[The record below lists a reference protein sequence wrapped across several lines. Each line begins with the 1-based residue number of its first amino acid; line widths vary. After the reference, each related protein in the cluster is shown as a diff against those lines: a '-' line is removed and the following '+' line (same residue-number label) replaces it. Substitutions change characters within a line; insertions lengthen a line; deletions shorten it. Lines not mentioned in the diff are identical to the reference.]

1 MAAQSRSVTRRATV
15 LTVALCFVAGC
26 LAAPAASVAGGGMWE
41 PVNDGLDG
49 ASVTAL
55 AKGQVI
61 LAGTQHDGL
70 YAWEAASASWK
81 LSSAGFATT
90 VEDGVLRFPAVQALA
105 LDGADSR
112 RVVAGT
118 TAGTY
123 VSVDS
128 GTTWKPV
135 GTGLLPLDCRCVA
148 VSAGTPGVVLVG
160 AGTGLYRSVD
170 FGQTWVQCQT
180 GLGDRT
186 VTCISFDT
194 LDQGHVFAGTSD
206 GLYRSLDA
214 GVSWWR
220 LNRPV
225 LDRVTALM
233 RDTRDPA
240 ILTVGTSYGIVRS
253 VDGGT
258 TWRSAP
264 GGAGCGAVV
273 TFGQWLDTSSVVAIC
288 RTGLL
293 VSVNGGDSWSVAA
306 DVDVPPGEFLSGL
319 ASGLQSNAVLL
330 GTVDGV
336 WFVSRAGTVLE
347 VSGLGN
353 PAAGAVTYSNASH
366 RFYVIKGTR
375 LFAGMG
381 VGRWTQVG
389 KDVGSA
395 GVHALACH
403 PVQQNVLFAG
413 TDLGLLRSNDNGASW
428 SAQPLAGVS
437 GPVGALALAPDG
449 MLMLVATGA
458 GVFGGNPATPGSWTR
473 YSGAPSGCTAMAWSR
488 IAADCVY
495 ALTEE
500 RVYASPD
507 RGKTWTAWGQ
517 NLAPLHT
524 VTFAVHQTGATSE
537 QLLVGG
543 ADGVWLLVDAHAS
556 AQRVGK
562 GLEGVAVRGLCCQQG
577 PSGGILAGTSLG
589 VFSLAANADM
599 IPPAIAVDSP
609 RAGQRLYSTR
619 IVVTGV
625 ASDAESGVATV
636 MVNGTPAPVD
646 AKGSFSCEVVMGV
659 GTGNVEV
666 VATDRSGNE
675 SSVSVRV
682 IIQPP
687 TTLVLTVGSTAM
699 LVDGRSVTLDC
710 SPIIVAGRTLLPI
723 RPVIEALGGQ
733 TLWDAGRRQVDISV
747 DLHVIQLW
755 IGNPMAR
762 VDGISRQIDTNAM
775 VTPIIT
781 GGRTMLPLRFVVES
795 VGASVEWDAASRR
808 ITIVYPD
815 LAS

>member
-15 LTVALCFVAGC
+15 LAVVLCIVAGC
-26 LAAPAASVAGGGMWE
+26 LAAPATSVAGGGIWE
-41 PVNDGLDG
+41 AVNDGLDG

-61 LAGTQHDGL
+61 LAGTLHDGV
-70 YAWEAASASWK
+70 YTWEAASASWR
-81 LSSAGFATT
+81 LSSAGLATT
-90 VEDGVLRFPAVQALA
+90 VEDGVPRFPSVQALA
-105 LDGADSR
+105 VDGTDSR

-128 GTTWKPV
+128 GTTWKRV
-135 GTGLLPLDCRCVA
+135 GAGVLPLDCRCVA
-148 VSAGTPGVVLVG
+148 VSAGTPGVILVG
-160 AGTGLYRSVD
+160 AGTGLYRSED
-170 FGQTWVQCQT
+170 FGQTWVRCQT
-180 GLGDRT
+180 GMGDRT
-186 VTCISFDT
+186 VTCISFDMVE
-194 LDQGHVFAGTSD
+194 QGYVFAGTSE
-206 GLYRSLDA
+206 GLYRSLDG

-220 LNRPV
+220 LNRPL
-225 LDRVTALM
+225 LDNVTALVQ
-233 RDTRDPA
+233 DARDPA
-240 ILTVGTSYGIVRS
+240 ILTAGTTYGIVRS

-258 TWRSAP
+258 TWGSAP
-264 GGAGCGAVV
+264 GGTGSGAVV
-273 TFGQWLDTSSVVAIC
+273 TFGQWLDGTSVVAIC
-288 RTGLL
+288 RSGLL
-293 VSVNGGDSWSVAA
+293 VSADGGDSWSRAA
-306 DVDVPPGEFLSGL
+306 GVDVPPGEFLSGL
-319 ASGLQSNAVLL
+319 VSGLQPNAVLL

-347 VSGLGN
+347 VSGLGS
-353 PAAGAVTYSNASH
+353 PAAGAVTFSNTSH
-366 RFYVIKGTR
+366 HFYVIKGTR
-375 LFAGMG
+375 LFTGMG

-389 KDVGSA
+389 RDVGNA

-403 PVQQNVLFAG
+403 PVQQSVLFAG

-428 SAQPLAGVS
+428 SAQSLAGVS
-437 GPVGALALAPDG
+437 GPVSALALAPDG

-473 YSGAPSGCTAMAWSR
+473 YGGAPSGCTAMAWSR
-488 IAADCVY
+488 VTADCVY
-495 ALTEE
+495 ALTQEH
-500 RVYASPD
+500 VYASPD

-524 VTFAVHQTGATSE
+524 LTFTVHATGTTSE

-543 ADGVWLLVDAHAS
+543 ADGVWLLADAHTS
-556 AQRVGK
+556 AQRLGT
-562 GLEGVAVRGLCCQQG
+562 GLEGVAVWGLCSQQG
-577 PSGGILAGTSLG
+577 VSGGILAGTSVG
-589 VFSLAANADM
+589 VFSLATQADM
-599 IPPAIAVDSP
+599 IPPAIALDNP
-609 RAGQRLYSTR
+609 RAGQRFYSTR

-625 ASDAESGVATV
+625 ASDAESGIATV

-646 AKGSFSCEVVMGV
+646 ARGSFSCEVVMGA

-666 VATDRSGNE
+666 VATDRSGNK
-675 SSVSVRV
+675 SSLSVGV

-687 TTLVLTVGSTAM
+687 TTLVLTVGSTTM
-699 LVDGRSVTLDC
+699 LVDGRAVTLDC

-733 TLWDAGRRQVDISV
+733 TLWDAARREVDVTV
-747 DLHVIQLW
+747 DMHAIQLW
-755 IGNPMAR
+755 IGNSTAR
-762 VDGISRQIDTNAM
+762 VDGISRQIDTNPT
-775 VTPIIT
+775 VTPVIT

-808 ITIVYPD
+808 ITIVYPG